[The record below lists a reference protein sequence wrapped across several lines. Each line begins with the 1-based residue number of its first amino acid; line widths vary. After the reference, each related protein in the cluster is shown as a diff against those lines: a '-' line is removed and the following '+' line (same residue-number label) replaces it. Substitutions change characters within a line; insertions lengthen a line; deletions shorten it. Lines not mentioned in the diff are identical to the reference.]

1 MSETSHHLWG
11 QTRLVQTSSMMV
23 PQTKRPTKLVLYHP
37 WCCCHVICY
46 PGQWNTWQSQGWTVA
61 WWVTN
66 RDQAPS
72 HNIMHPWKKPNSS
85 VCRGYKRNPCHQN
98 LVADG
103 WWKRNCVWLGEWW
116 AVAEDGLKAYCIHE
130 FQFIFC
136 GIHIG
141 DAGCSLDW

>member
-46 PGQWNTWQSQGWTVA
+46 PGQWNTWQSQGLTVA

-72 HNIMHPWKKPNSS
+72 HNICTHGKSQIAKSVENTKETLVTKIWLLMVGGRGTVFDWVSSEPWQKMVSRLIVSMSFSLFS
-85 VCRGYKRNPCHQN
+85 VISI
-98 LVADG
+98 LAM
-103 WWKRNCVWLGEWW
+103 LG
-116 AVAEDGLKAYCIHE
+116 VH
-130 FQFIFC
+130 
-136 GIHIG
+136 
-141 DAGCSLDW
+141 